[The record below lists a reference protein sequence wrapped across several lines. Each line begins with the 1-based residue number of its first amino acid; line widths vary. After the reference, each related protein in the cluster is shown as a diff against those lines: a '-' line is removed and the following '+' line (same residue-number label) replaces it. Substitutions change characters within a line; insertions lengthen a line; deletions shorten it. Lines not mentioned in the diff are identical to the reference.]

1 MTAPVSDL
9 KRRTRIALGMA
20 VVALVFLGESVVAH
34 RVAPH
39 PASPWVWMALGA
51 AGSGALAYALGCAL
65 RLRRAGH
72 GGAGSK

>member
-9 KRRTRIALGMA
+9 KRRARIALGIA

-39 PASPWVWMALGA
+39 PASPWVWTVLGVT
-51 AGSGALAYALGCAL
+51 GIGALAYALGCAL
-65 RLRRAGH
+65 RLRRAAQ